1 VTQLQADLQAAI
13 AIAEERNSKVNELV
27 SLLPPPPSVV
37 VEEVIAAPVV
47 EEVVEEIVQPEIVP
61 EQEVVIARPVNS
73 GDEAGYDPTLGFEEK
88 YFANYNKPAQADDTE
103 TASTGDAGFG
113 SAFPANPDK
122 SDVFLR
128 IDYLPSRLYKFNGTK
143 WIEID
148 KSTNDRLAY
157 NQAYI
162 EHLIEK
168 IRSGE
173 YDIDDLNDAERNEIN
188 QYLRDHDTKL

>member
-1 VTQLQADLQAAI
+1 M
-13 AIAEERNSKVNELV
+13 
-27 SLLPPPPSVV
+27 
-37 VEEVIAAPVV
+37 
-47 EEVVEEIVQPEIVP
+47 
-61 EQEVVIARPVNS
+61 
-73 GDEAGYDPTLGFEEK
+73 
-88 YFANYNKPAQADDTE
+88 
-103 TASTGDAGFG
+103 
-113 SAFPANPDK
+113 
-122 SDVFLR
+122 R

-188 QYLRDHDTKL
+188 QYLRDHDTEL

>member
-1 VTQLQADLQAAI
+1 VEI
-13 AIAEERNSKVNELV
+13 ANS
-27 SLLPPPPSVV
+27 
-37 VEEVIAAPVV
+37 
-47 EEVVEEIVQPEIVP
+47 
-61 EQEVVIARPVNS
+61 
-73 GDEAGYDPTLGFEEK
+73 
-88 YFANYNKPAQADDTE
+88 
-103 TASTGDAGFG
+103 GDAGFG
-113 SAFPANPDK
+113 SAFPADPDK

-128 IDYLPSRLYKFNGTK
+128 IDYLPSRLYKFNGTM

-188 QYLRDHDTKL
+188 QYLRDHDTEL